1 MSFKITSVVTMM
13 IDAMDEDEALSIA
26 EDRLVEIDIKLGM
39 FSNWSD
45 PMVEDEVEDGYD
57 DFR

>member
-1 MSFKITSVVTMM
+1 MSFKVTANVTMM

-45 PMVEDEVEDGYD
+45 PIVEDEVEDSYE
-57 DFR
+57 

>member
-1 MSFKITSVVTMM
+1 MSFKVTSNVTMM
-13 IDAMDEDEALSIA
+13 IDAIDENEALSIA

-45 PMVEDEVEDGYD
+45 PIVEDEVEDGYD

>member
-1 MSFKITSVVTMM
+1 MSFKVTSNVTMM
-13 IDAMDEDEALSIA
+13 IDAIDENEALSIA

-57 DFR
+57 D

>member
-1 MSFKITSVVTMM
+1 M

>member
-1 MSFKITSVVTMM
+1 MSFKVTSMVTMM

-26 EDRLVEIDIKLGM
+26 EDRLVEVDIKLGM
-39 FSNWSD
+39 FSNWSE

>member
-1 MSFKITSVVTMM
+1 MTFIVKAEVTMT

-57 DFR
+57 D

>member
-1 MSFKITSVVTMM
+1 MSFVVKCDVTMM
-13 IDAMDEDEALSIA
+13 IDAIDEDEALSIA

-45 PMVEDEVEDGYD
+45 PIVEDEIEDGYD
-57 DFR
+57 D

>member
-1 MSFKITSVVTMM
+1 MSFKVTSSVTMM
-13 IDAMDEDEALSIA
+13 IDAIDEDEALSIA

-45 PMVEDEVEDGYD
+45 PMVEDEVEDNYD
-57 DFR
+57 D

>member
-1 MSFKITSVVTMM
+1 MTYKVTSIVTMM
-13 IDAMDEDEALSIA
+13 IDAIDEDEAVSIA
-26 EDRLVEIDIKLGM
+26 GDRLVEIDIKLGM
-39 FSNWSD
+39 FSDWSD

>member
-1 MSFKITSVVTMM
+1 MSFKVTSEVTMM
-13 IDAMDEDEALSIA
+13 IDAIDEDEALSIA

-39 FSNWSD
+39 FSNWSQ
-45 PMVEDEVEDGYD
+45 PLVEDEVEDGYD

>member
-1 MSFKITSVVTMM
+1 MSFVVKCEVTMI
-13 IDAMDEDEALSIA
+13 IDAIDEDEALSIA

-45 PMVEDEVEDGYD
+45 PIVEDEVEDGYD

>member
-1 MSFKITSVVTMM
+1 MSFKVTSNVTMM

-39 FSNWSD
+39 FSNWSQ
-45 PMVEDEVEDGYD
+45 PLVEDEVEDGYD

>member
-1 MSFKITSVVTMM
+1 MSFKVTSEVTMM
-13 IDAMDEDEALSIA
+13 IDAMDENEALSIA

-45 PMVEDEVEDGYD
+45 PIVEDEVEDGYD

>member
-1 MSFKITSVVTMM
+1 MSFKVTANVTMM

>member
-1 MSFKITSVVTMM
+1 MSFKVTSNVTMM
-13 IDAMDEDEALSIA
+13 IDAIDEDEALSIA

-57 DFR
+57 D

>member
-1 MSFKITSVVTMM
+1 MTFKVTSKVTMM
-13 IDAMDEDEALSIA
+13 IDATDEDEALSIA
-26 EDRLVEIDIKLGM
+26 EDRLVEIDIKLGV

-45 PMVEDEVEDGYD
+45 PMVEDEVDDGYD

>member
-1 MSFKITSVVTMM
+1 MSFKVTANVTMM

-57 DFR
+57 D

>member
-1 MSFKITSVVTMM
+1 MSFKVTSNVTMM
-13 IDAMDEDEALSIA
+13 IDAMDENEALSIA

-45 PMVEDEVEDGYD
+45 PIVEDEVEDGYD

>member
-1 MSFKITSVVTMM
+1 MSFVVKSEVTMM

-45 PMVEDEVEDGYD
+45 PIVEDEIEDSYE
-57 DFR
+57 

>member
-1 MSFKITSVVTMM
+1 MSFVVKCDVTMM
-13 IDAMDEDEALSIA
+13 IDAIDEDEALSIA

-45 PMVEDEVEDGYD
+45 PIVEDEVEDGYD
-57 DFR
+57 D

>member
-1 MSFKITSVVTMM
+1 MSFKVTSNVTMM
-13 IDAMDEDEALSIA
+13 IDAIDENEALSIA

-45 PMVEDEVEDGYD
+45 PMVEDEVVEDGYD
-57 DFR
+57 D

>member
-1 MSFKITSVVTMM
+1 MSFKVTANVTMM

-39 FSNWSD
+39 FSNWSQ
-45 PMVEDEVEDGYD
+45 PLVEDEVEDSYE
-57 DFR
+57 

>member
-1 MSFKITSVVTMM
+1 MSFKVTSNVTMM
-13 IDAMDEDEALSIA
+13 IDAIDENEALSIA

>member
-1 MSFKITSVVTMM
+1 MSFKITSEVTMI

-57 DFR
+57 D

>member
-1 MSFKITSVVTMM
+1 MSFKVTSNVTMM
-13 IDAMDEDEALSIA
+13 IDAVDENEALSIA

-45 PMVEDEVEDGYD
+45 PIVEDEVEDGYD